1 MSSFSSGK
9 GHFGDQTG
17 DAGQKKSFHSPGSS
31 LNDQTGPIQTQLW
44 DRKIYVDVRSLE
56 RDSKT
61 GQSKIGVTGT
71 DEQIEAAKKFCSG
84 LKPPITVTSVPAP
97 GKQRKL

>member
-9 GHFGDQTG
+9 GHFGEQTG
-17 DAGQKKSFHSPGSS
+17 DAGLKKSYHSPGSS

-61 GQSKIGVTGT
+61 GQTKIAVTGS
-71 DEQIEAAKKFCSG
+71 DEQIAAATKFCSS
-84 LKPPITVTSVPAP
+84 LRPPITVTSVPAP
-97 GKQRKL
+97 GKQPKP